1 MEKKLTINP
10 GKAGIVESGGKI
22 YLCRAIH
29 TTVVTPKDKLEDVV
43 EEFVVPVAEPGDVV
57 FFSEKMIACTEGRA
71 YPISEIKPRLAARVL
86 SRFVVR
92 TPYGIGLAMPE
103 TMQCAIDEAG
113 LPKILLA
120 AAVGAA
126 GKLIGKKGWFYRV
139 AGEKVAAIDGPCE
152 YTLPPYNRYV
162 VLAPADSGE
171 TAKRISRQLGGI
183 TVLVV
188 DANDLGCKILG
199 SSDGSVDLELFLKL
213 LKQNPLGQ
221 SDQCTPIGIFR
232 PMQV

>member
-71 YPISEIKPRLAARVL
+71 YPISEIKPGLAARVL

-103 TMQCAIDEAG
+103 TMQ
-113 LPKILLA
+113 
-120 AAVGAA
+120 
-126 GKLIGKKGWFYRV
+126 IGRAHV
-139 AGEKVAAIDGPCE
+139 
-152 YTLPPYNRYV
+152 
-162 VLAPADSGE
+162 
-171 TAKRISRQLGGI
+171 
-183 TVLVV
+183 
-188 DANDLGCKILG
+188 
-199 SSDGSVDLELFLKL
+199 
-213 LKQNPLGQ
+213 
-221 SDQCTPIGIFR
+221 
-232 PMQV
+232 